1 MSTFIQ
7 QEINK
12 RTRWVYFSNYRWVAH
27 LVYWLTV
34 LYIGTFLTA
43 KEPITAAMILNNFF
57 LANINIAIFY
67 YTYCLF
73 LIPYF
78 LKRNKYGLFWGL
90 LVLSFFVLTLASYYF
105 SLHIVHYSKGNGID
119 RKLGFWANYFHV
131 ASGYI
136 YNFLFFAMLLF
147 FMEKNEENSLV
158 IEMEE
163 EKKEIELV
171 KLDLLKTNISP
182 DFLIRSLKQLKKA
195 AAEQAPYTPESII
208 TFSELL
214 RYRLYRGKQLQ
225 TPLKDEIAA
234 LNTFID
240 FIGFD
245 HQNNNLS
252 VKLEI
257 LGELPEGKSVAPLA
271 LINILEPF
279 CKVIPQHPAALHLQ
293 LLIKADLLKLTIIYD
308 QEAKDQL
315 LLDLEQYGKDYSLL
329 YASAIHFSF
338 ENCKDDDT
346 CKIEMAIP
354 ILSQQCK

>member
-12 RTRWVYFSNYRWVAH
+12 RTRWVYFSNYRWTAH
-27 LVYWLTV
+27 LIYWLTV
-34 LYIGTFLTA
+34 LYIGTILPAKGPVTPAMVLNDFL
-43 KEPITAAMILNNFF
+43 

-78 LKRNKYGLFWGL
+78 LKRNKYLLFWGL
-90 LVLSFFVLTLASYYF
+90 LAISFFVLTLNSFYF
-105 SLHIVHYSKGNGID
+105 SLHFVHYSQGNGLNM
-119 RKLGFWANYFHV
+119 RHGFWANYLIV
-131 ASGYI
+131 ARGYI

-163 EKKEIELV
+163 EKKEIESV
-171 KLDLLKTNISP
+171 KLDLLRTNISP

-195 AAEQAPYTPESII
+195 AADQEPYTPESII

-225 TPLKDEIAA
+225 SPLKEEIAA

-245 HQNNNLS
+245 HQHNNLS
-252 VKLEI
+252 VKLDI
-257 LGELPEGKSVAPLA
+257 NGELPDGKSIAPLA

-279 CKVIPQHPAALHLQ
+279 CKVIPEHPAVLILQ
-293 LLIKADLLKLTIIYD
+293 LYIKTDLLELSIVYNK
-308 QEAKDQL
+308 EAKDQL
-315 LLDLEQYGKDYSLL
+315 LSDLDQYGKDYQLL
-329 YASAIHFSF
+329 YADTVYFNF
-338 ENCKDDDT
+338 ENCKDDT
-346 CKIEMAIP
+346 CRIEMKLP
-354 ILSQQCK
+354 FL